1 MKTTV
6 RHHYLPNVMAK
17 IDITITT
24 NLGEDSE
31 SVPYAL
37 LLTVQIN
44 LGRV

>member
-1 MKTTV
+1 MPIKITIKY
-6 RHHYLPNVMAK
+6 HYPPKIMVK

-37 LLTVQIN
+37 LLTA
-44 LGRV
+44 

>member
-1 MKTTV
+1 MKTTI
-6 RHHYLPNVMAK
+6 RHHNPPSIMVK

-37 LLTVQIN
+37 LLTV
-44 LGRV
+44 